1 MRDLSWIFSNAQP
14 TAINVLSSTIGFP
27 PGDQALDDPSG
38 LLAIGGELTADWLME
53 AYRCGVFPWFEDD
66 LGPILWWCPDPRAV
80 LHPNNLKVSRS
91 LSKRIRNSGFQV
103 TMDSAF
109 ERVIQGCAGQRATG
123 GGTWITPQMANGY
136 AELHTNGYAHSVEV
150 WDGGRLVGGLYGV
163 SLGRMFFGESMF
175 SLERDASKIALYH
188 LARQLEEWEFKLID
202 CQIMNDHLA
211 SLGAESIPRASF
223 LEKLAANQ
231 LEPTRNGTWRL
242 GHPHAG

>member
-202 CQIMNDHLA
+202 
-211 SLGAESIPRASF
+211 
-223 LEKLAANQ
+223 
-231 LEPTRNGTWRL
+231 
-242 GHPHAG
+242 